1 MIRSWMSRLLG
12 EQEEPKKV
20 VVREHRSR
28 AQQKDTFEAF
38 RDQLMSM
45 LYNHSWVP
53 AGQINLL
60 NLDLLKRHF
69 GERWEEMRKSIGEAV
84 TKRIRSHIDKQDI
97 FAEVGELEFVVV
109 FAHLDETESRVK
121 LASIASEIY
130 QYFLGEP
137 ALQEVNISTG
147 LKRVDGKIEFEG
159 VDAERLL
166 KGLKGAETLVPQ
178 SAEPRLQPASGKEQE
193 NGSGSATIRPL
204 SEDYAS
210 KETPLPP
217 VDSDE
222 GGRRPTVNYK
232 GRERAVSYSLRA
244 IWNVQKCVIA
254 ANHLNTLWQAEN
266 GSWQRIPDDLGS
278 AAEDTL
284 CRIDC
289 LAARQVGQVHEQARE
304 KKFPMVMVLPIHIQT
319 LSSRRN
325 REELGRLLKAYVAP
339 YASLTLIELCG
350 VNAETPLLR
359 LGEVQDYLRSSAKG
373 FLLRMKFSS
382 ELLPRMKGMGFLAVG
397 QDLDVLLQN
406 KTLEDSHLLQALE
419 SFASK
424 ADQNK
429 QGVYLFGVHKTSQLL
444 AATAAGY
451 DFIDL
456 DRLDPIESMTSKL
469 RSYDWEQVYTSKVQ
483 EAQAEAEQEAE
494 TDEGRPATRLRSS
507 SGQ

>member
-12 EQEEPKKV
+12 GQEEPKKV
-20 VVREHRSR
+20 MVRERRSR
-28 AQQKDTFEAF
+28 AQQKDTLDTF

-69 GERWEEMRKSIGEAV
+69 GERWGEMRKSIGEAV

-109 FAHLDETESRVK
+109 FAHLDETESQVK

-147 LKRVDGKIEFEG
+147 LKRVDGGIEFEG
-159 VDAERLL
+159 VDAERLM

-178 SAEPRLQPASGKEQE
+178 SEAPRPQPAPKEQGKAP
-193 NGSGSATIRPL
+193 GSTTIRPL
-204 SEDYAS
+204 SDDYAS
-210 KETPLPP
+210 KEAPLPP
-217 VDSDE
+217 VDSEE

-244 IWNVQKCVIA
+244 IWNVHKCVIA
-254 ANHLNTLWQAEN
+254 ANHLNTLWQAED

-289 LAARQVGQVHEQARE
+289 LAARQAGQVHEQARE
-304 KKFPMVMVLPIHIQT
+304 NKFPMVMVLPIHVQS

-373 FLLRMKFSS
+373 FLLRTKFSS
-382 ELLPRMKGMGFLAVG
+382 ELLPRVKGMGFFAVG

-406 KTLEDSHLLQALE
+406 KSLEDAQLLQALE
-419 SFASK
+419 TFATK

-429 QGVYLFGVHKTSQLL
+429 QGVYLCGVHKTSQLL

-469 RSYDWEQVYTSKVQ
+469 RRYDWEQVYTSKF
-483 EAQAEAEQEAE
+483 EDAQPETEQEA
-494 TDEGRPATRLRSS
+494 
-507 SGQ
+507 